1 MKSVAKFLKM
11 IFVSIYDMVNHD
23 GIEHAGY
30 LSFLSMLAIFPFIVF
45 FVALVGL
52 FGGEPISELL
62 LRIITESSWVR
73 FIDALKPRIVEI
85 TSTPPQSFLTIA
97 IVSVIWTASSIFEGL
112 RTILNR
118 SYRVT
123 STPNYLFRRLVSIV
137 EFLTAISI
145 VLTSLVVL
153 LIFPYISQILIEF
166 FGITDLRIITLLDPD
181 SDEWRLLILVLFA
194 FFMVSVVFYT
204 IPNRKTKFLYTT
216 PGAALVVGG
225 WTVASSGFS
234 YYLTNFPQVNLIYG
248 SIAGVIISL
257 LYFYICSIILI
268 VGAEFNYHFEKTYK
282 LNK

>member
-1 MKSVAKFLKM
+1 MRSIAKILKM

-73 FIDALKPRIVEI
+73 FLDALKPRIVEI

-123 STPNYLFRRLVSIV
+123 NPPSYLLRRLVSIV

-145 VLTSLVVL
+145 VLTSLIVL
-153 LIFPYISQILIEF
+153 LIFPYIYQALIDSF
-166 FGITDLRIITLLDPD
+166 DITDSRIIKLLAPD

-194 FFMVSVVFYT
+194 FFMVSIVFYT

-216 PGAALVVGG
+216 PGAVLVVAA

-234 YYLTNFPQVNLIYG
+234 YYITNFPQVNLIYG

-282 LNK
+282 LK

>member
-1 MKSVAKFLKM
+1 MKSVAKILKM
-11 IFVSIYDMVNHD
+11 IFVSIYDMVQHD

-62 LRIITESSWVR
+62 LQIIMDSSWVK
-73 FIDALKPRIVEI
+73 FIDALKPRIAEI

-123 STPNYLFRRLVSIV
+123 NPPSYLLRRLVSIV

-153 LIFPYISQILIEF
+153 LIFPYISKIIIDF
-166 FGITDLRIITLLDPD
+166 FSITDSRIITLLAPD
-181 SDEWRLLILVLFA
+181 SDEWRLLILILFA

-216 PGAALVVGG
+216 PGAILVVAG
-225 WTVASSGFS
+225 WTMASSGFS
-234 YYLTNFPQVNLIYG
+234 YYITNFPQVNLIYG

-282 LNK
+282 LK